1 MPNVIS
7 RIKNIPS
14 SQVDKDK
21 NLRIFLVA
29 MLAVISYSPEYND
42 PDYEK
47 FISELGEL
55 IGEMPELEKELE
67 ACFFTD
73 LYVERIERSEI
84 ENMLSLKKFIIVHG
98 LVGSGKSTIFRRIKI
113 EMDQNSQF
121 KFIYFDLAKIAQ
133 LINTADE
140 KGLIRNLEKY
150 IIEQIYKKYVQAT
163 TLSKSWDIYV
173 IRNDPHYRHILLKVN
188 AVMNKVVE
196 SDDDW
201 IEAYENP
208 KIRQMFVDVQDDP
221 ELITLLSF
229 LKQHHSYAICLDNI
243 DRYSVDPQKQIMT
256 FATDLNKNLEIPIL
270 LAIRETNLRRLR
282 TEAVE
287 HRKGGDHLADIQI
300 VEFLDKIEAGDEK
313 EYPVS
318 SMPRNSIKAL
328 LTQRLHF
335 LQSRKDLDVVNDFL
349 SEFLKSY
356 SSEYSTF
363 PKTKN
368 EYEIKFWDIFDNIS
382 DTFVDEDVY
391 KLCNHSIRE
400 MLRTYFMLLNSLL
413 LSTEKEYNLRK
424 IFDDESPVR
433 ITKLRNYFYKFLLT
447 KGEFLPAPKCTFPP
461 IFTPVKSNLT
471 MLDYDIL
478 QYAYNFEKRY
488 SDKRLRFDQLDAD
501 FKRFGIGTDVLKD
514 RIEYLSKPHGVQDM
528 GLLAI
533 DGNSSF
539 VDSQLAPIEMLP
551 SGRYYLERLSVSRE
565 FVFWNALCTDLF
577 PELIDGPINY
587 SDTHSDHFKY
597 DMIIKFIDEHL
608 IIKTIEELEV
618 FSNMPIVPK
627 RWRGSH
633 IDYFRSLF
641 GHSGKFYITRVIESV
656 RATISHTD
664 MNYYNQNL
672 YKNKFYK
679 LYTKFNRTME
689 KYVPNYGDLV

>member
-1 MPNVIS
+1 MSNAIS
-7 RIKNIPS
+7 RVQNPPS
-14 SQVDKDK
+14 SQVQKDK

-42 PDYEK
+42 PDYSN
-47 FISELGEL
+47 FIKELGDL

-67 ACFFTD
+67 ARFFSD
-73 LYVERIERSEI
+73 IYVERIERKEI

-98 LVGSGKSTIFRRIKI
+98 LVGSGKSTIFRKIKV

-121 KFIYFDLAKIAQ
+121 HFIYFDLAKIAQ
-133 LINTADE
+133 HINAADE
-140 KGLIRNLEKY
+140 KELIHNLEKH
-150 IIEQIYKKYVQAT
+150 IFDQIYKKYVQAT
-163 TLSKSWDIYV
+163 DLSKAWDIYV
-173 IRNDPHYRHILLKVN
+173 IRNDAHYRQILLKVN
-188 AVMNKVVE
+188 AVMNKTVE
-196 SDDDW
+196 TEEDW

-208 KIRQMFVDVQDDP
+208 RIRQMFIDIQDDP
-221 ELITLLSF
+221 DILTLLGF
-229 LKQHHSYAICLDNI
+229 LKQNYSYAICLDNI
-243 DRYSVDPQKQIMT
+243 DRYSVDPQKQIIT
-256 FATDLNKNLEIPIL
+256 FATDLNKNLEIPVL

-282 TEAVE
+282 AEAVE

-300 VEFLDKIEAGDEK
+300 VEFLDKLETGDEK

-318 SMPRNSIKAL
+318 SLPRNSIKAL

-335 LQSRKDLDVVNDFL
+335 LQSRKDLDVINDFL
-349 SEFLKSY
+349 SEFLKTY
-356 SSEYSTF
+356 TSEFSTF
-363 PKTKN
+363 PKTRN

-424 IFDDESPVR
+424 IFDDEGPVR

-447 KGEFLPAPKCTFPP
+447 KGEFLPAPKCSFPP
-461 IFTPVKSNLT
+461 IYTPVKTNLT

-478 QYAYNFEKRY
+478 QYVYNFEKKY
-488 SDKRLRFDQLDAD
+488 SDKRLRLEEIDAD
-501 FKRFGIGTDVLKD
+501 FKRFGIAHDIVVD

-539 VDSQLAPIEMLP
+539 IDNLATPVEMLP
-551 SGRYYLERLSVSRE
+551 SGKYYLEKLSVSRE
-565 FVFWNALCTDLF
+565 FVFWNALCTDLQ
-577 PELIDGPINY
+577 PEIADSFIDYPT
-587 SDTHSDHFKY
+587 THLDSFKY
-597 DMIIKFIDEHL
+597 DMILKFVDDYLIK
-608 IIKTIEELEV
+608 KTVEELEV
-618 FSNMPIVPK
+618 FSGMPIVPK
-627 RWRGSH
+627 HWHGSH

-641 GHSGKFYITRVIESV
+641 GHGGKFYITRVLESV
-656 RATISHTD
+656 RATISHTE

-672 YKNKFYK
+672 YRNKFYK
-679 LYTKFNRTME
+679 LYTKFNSIVE
-689 KYVPNYGDLV
+689 KYVQNYGDLV